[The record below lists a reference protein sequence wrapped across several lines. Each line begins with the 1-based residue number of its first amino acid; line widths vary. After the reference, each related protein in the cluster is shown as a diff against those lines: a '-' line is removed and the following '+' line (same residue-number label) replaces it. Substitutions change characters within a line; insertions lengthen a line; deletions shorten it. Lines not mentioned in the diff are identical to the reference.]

1 MYPTNTTVE
10 FTASMRTPIQCEG
23 IDRGFKRMAEVAT
36 QGAVNP
42 QINWGSV
49 LGGVAQAL
57 PSILSMF

>member
-1 MYPTNTTVE
+1 MYSTNTIMD
-10 FTASMRTPIQCEG
+10 FTASVRRPIQCEG

-36 QGAVNP
+36 AGAVNP
-42 QINWGSV
+42 QINWGSL